1 MEVEL
6 AEATNSLGHEL
17 ATVKSSLSAEISS
30 LAATLDRSLRS
41 PSLTVAGDP
50 TAPSLRLLADGAFGP
65 SGHRSELLAR
75 GMTSASYSSPPSGGM
90 SLSSQLNSSVLPV
103 QFHQPVSPP
112 DSSYSASRVE
122 LPSFDGSNPKL
133 RRRHCDEYFI
143 RWGTPEELKVSYA
156 SSLFTAAVATWLESF
171 L

>member
-1 MEVEL
+1 MHNGHFEFL
-6 AEATNSLGHEL
+6 INSRVLH
-17 ATVKSSLSAEISS
+17 
-30 LAATLDRSLRS
+30 LDRSLRS
-41 PSLTVAGDP
+41 PSLVVVGDP

-75 GMTSASYSSPPSGGM
+75 GMTSTSHSSPPSGGM

-103 QFHQPVSPP
+103 QFHQPISPP
-112 DSSYSASRVE
+112 DSSYSVPRVE

-133 RRRHCDEYFI
+133 RRRRCDKYFI
-143 RWGTPEELKVSYA
+143 RWGTPEEIKVSYT